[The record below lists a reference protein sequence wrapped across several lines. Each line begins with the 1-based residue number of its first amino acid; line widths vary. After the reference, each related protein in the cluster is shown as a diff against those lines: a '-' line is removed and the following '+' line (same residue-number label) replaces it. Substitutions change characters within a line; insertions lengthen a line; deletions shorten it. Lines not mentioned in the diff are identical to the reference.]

1 MVPTVIYE
9 LKSVSKSGLSE
20 TAFGCTRGAVRQ
32 GDSFILSHI
41 YQLREMSCYM
51 EGLLEGLLHGLVSC
65 GWFKGATSQGQC
77 TTSLP
82 LFI

>member
-1 MVPTVIYE
+1 MSLSQFLSQVYQKLPSAVPG
-9 LKSVSKSGLSE
+9 GLY
-20 TAFGCTRGAVRQ
+20 RQ